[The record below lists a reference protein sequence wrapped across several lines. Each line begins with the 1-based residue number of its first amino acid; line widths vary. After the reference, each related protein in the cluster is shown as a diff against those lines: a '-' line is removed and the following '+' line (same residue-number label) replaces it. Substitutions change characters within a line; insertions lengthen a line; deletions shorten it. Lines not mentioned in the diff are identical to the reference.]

1 MTKRLFA
8 VDPLTGTASYVDYD
22 EATDTFTLVDEVD
35 PTELIEWNKRLYNEA
50 PDRWGEGAV
59 AAKLPPLLE
68 YKLRREGIWDDP
80 KAKARWLNDPDNRA
94 WRIRPGRL

>member
-22 EATDTFTLVDEVD
+22 EGSDTFTLVDEVD
-35 PTELIEWNKRLYNEA
+35 PTALIEFNKLCFNEA
-50 PDRWGEGAV
+50 PDRWGDGAGV
-59 AAKLPPLLE
+59 ARVPMLLRQQ
-68 YKLRREGIWDDP
+68 LVREGIWDDP

-94 WRIRPGRL
+94 WRIRPGRV